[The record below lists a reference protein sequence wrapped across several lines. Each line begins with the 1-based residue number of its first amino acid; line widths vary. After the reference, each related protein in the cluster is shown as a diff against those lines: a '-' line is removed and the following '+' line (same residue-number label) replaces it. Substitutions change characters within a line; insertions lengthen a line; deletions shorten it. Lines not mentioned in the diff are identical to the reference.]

1 MATKRKK
8 VETMKVSLTSESLSF
23 CQILNSIVDLKYHD
37 GHGKLVSLHKIREN
51 DEYFLGYMNT
61 TKQTGIP
68 PKHNPT
74 QNTFEPL
81 PINEVD
87 GEGLG
92 FSNVFVFDKNHR
104 VLMYEYNKNGC
115 YLATFRH
122 YVLNLHNRHGDET
135 ISLSFSPLLRL
146 EAYQRMLN
154 LDVYKTLEVKIATPT
169 NVIRDFLDEN
179 DAISSAITT
188 SQLLNSD
195 TVDLK
200 FDIKGKPINGMP
212 NQVISNLIRRIQR
225 LAINYDEQIVEKFT
239 ICGYHHDIEEDVTK
253 KEIIDFLLDRYVK
266 TFTVDEPNVLHD
278 TQTREKSNSLFIVY
292 WDCRNDFDMLASG
305 ES

>member
-1 MATKRKK
+1 MATRRKK
-8 VETMKVSLTSESLSF
+8 VETMKVSLTTRSLSF
-23 CQILNSIVDLKYHD
+23 CQVLNSIVDMYYND
-37 GHGKLVSLHKIREN
+37 GHGKLISLRRIREN

-92 FSNVFVFDKNHR
+92 FSNVFVFDKNHQ
-104 VLMYEYNKNGC
+104 VLMYEFNKNGC

-122 YVLNLHNRHGDET
+122 YVLNLFNRHEEER
-135 ISLSFSPLLRL
+135 INLSFSPLLRL

-154 LDVYKTLEVKIATPT
+154 MDIYKTLEVKIATPT
-169 NVIRDFLDEN
+169 SVIQDFLDEN

-188 SQLLNSD
+188 AQLLNSD

-212 NQVISNLIRRIQR
+212 NQVISNLIRKIQR
-225 LAINYDEQIVEKFT
+225 LATTQDEKIIEKFT
-239 ICGYHHDIEEDVTK
+239 ICGYYHDIEENVTK
-253 KEIIDFLLDRYVK
+253 KETIDFLLDRYEK
-266 TFTVDEPNVLHD
+266 TFTIEEPNVLHD
-278 TQTREKSNSLFIVY
+278 TQTREKIDSLFTVY
-292 WDCRNDFDMLASG
+292 WDCRNDFDVLAPL